1 MDQFYEQLMV
11 GKKTT
16 VYTLAN
22 LVVYVFGIVGLL
34 FFVASPIIGLILIL
48 IAVGSFFYKKN
59 LYVEYEYDFT
69 NGEIDIDKIL
79 EMKKRKRVI
88 TFSIKDVELLAEE
101 NSTIVKDFSNKPS
114 DIATFLPSGYAGK
127 VYAAM
132 LTNGAERKMIR
143 FAPNDKFLDLCF
155 KLNPRAV
162 KKFM

>member
-16 VYTLAN
+16 VYNLAN
-22 LVVYVFGIVGLL
+22 FGVYILGILGFL
-34 FFVASPIIGLILIL
+34 FISVNPIIGLILVIV
-48 IAVGSFFYKKN
+48 ASGSFFYKKN

-69 NGEIDIDKIL
+69 NGEIDIDRIL
-79 EMKKRKRVI
+79 EMKKRKRII

-101 NSTIVKDFSNKPS
+101 NSTIVKDFANKPK
-114 DIATFLPSGYAGK
+114 DVVTFLPSGYDGK
-127 VYAAM
+127 VFVAM
-132 LTNGAERKMIR
+132 LTNGTERKMIR